1 MLLSG
6 TDKTHFV
13 YNSPSI
19 HAGEQPV
26 LITATYQANKNKIS
40 LQPTQI
46 LFVPVWKAI

>member
-1 MLLSG
+1 MLLNG
-6 TDKTHFV
+6 TNKIHFL

-26 LITATYQANKNKIS
+26 LITATYQANENKIS

-46 LFVPVWKAI
+46 LLVPVWKAI